1 MKGGVPI
8 LGLAGHGEREDQQH
22 QGGPCGETDEG
33 IGGRM
38 GQDQQAGVRVDGL
51 GQLPGPEEIAGGP
64 QGQGQQGIEY
74 FLHRSNLLEKQD
86 GRPDSGKAD
95 APIVLQKRAD
105 VSSFSPISR
114 EIPGQA
120 HPGAGA
126 A

>member
-1 MKGGVPI
+1 
-8 LGLAGHGEREDQQH
+8 
-22 QGGPCGETDEG
+22 
-33 IGGRM
+33 M

-51 GQLPGPEEIAGGP
+51 GQLPGPEEVAGGP

-86 GRPDSGKAD
+86 GRPDSGKSGC
-95 APIVLQKRAD
+95 PYCTQSGRMSQQL
-105 VSSFSPISR
+105 FSDFR

-120 HPGAGA
+120 SGAGA